1 MFFKK
6 TFTTLANKL
15 DDSDMHQLVERVLK
29 PYVTKE
35 QLRQTILSNT
45 LQNTKRMAVNERL
58 IITNMSKFNE
68 QLIDTERRIMSTITS
83 RSNTEFWKFGG
94 LLGAGCLALLGL
106 GHQAKY
112 ELRQDL
118 QKLEQKFD
126 QKFDKLEQKFDQ
138 KIDKLDQKLDKL
150 LEARQK

>member
-1 MFFKK
+1 MIFRK

-15 DDSDMHQLVERVLK
+15 DHSDMHQLVERVLK

-35 QLRQTILSNT
+35 QLRQTMLSNT

-83 RSNTEFWKFGG
+83 RNNTEFWKFVS
-94 LLGAGCLALLGL
+94 LLGAGCITLLGL
-106 GHQAKY
+106 GQKLD
-112 ELRQDL
+112 EKID
-118 QKLEQKFD
+118 KLEQKID
-126 QKFDKLEQKFDQ
+126 QKFDKLE
-138 KIDKLDQKLDKL
+138 QKLDKL